1 MTQRF
6 TKIEARFGVCSN
18 FTETCTQMFTLK
30 VFIQILLKITFAFF
44 MATFPFLKRD
54 FNALYLQ
61 IHLFFAPDVLNSI
74 IIGLKSPYLLLH
86 ADGDEHHLT
95 GGDDGVSGPPAL

>member
-1 MTQRF
+1 
-6 TKIEARFGVCSN
+6 
-18 FTETCTQMFTLK
+18 
-30 VFIQILLKITFAFF
+30 

-61 IHLFFAPDVLNSI
+61 IHLIFAPDVLNSI
-74 IIGLKSPYLLLH
+74 IIRLKSPYLLLH

-95 GGDDGVSGPPAL
+95 GGDDGVSGPPGL